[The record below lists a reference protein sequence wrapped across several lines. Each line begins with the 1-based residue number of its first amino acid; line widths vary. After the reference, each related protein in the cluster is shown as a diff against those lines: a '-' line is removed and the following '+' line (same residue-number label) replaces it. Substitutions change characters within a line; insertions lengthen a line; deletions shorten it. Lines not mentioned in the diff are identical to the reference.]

1 MGETFDNT
9 LDHTNGRDYTTFSYV
24 TSSSSPGPQV
34 KIRAWLYRSRFSIS
48 YFVDRNDETLVVSVF
63 DEGPRS
69 VSIYRVRDK
78 EFQRV
83 FVDTDGNSCSY
94 VPSLAHPHGSSKQDT
109 TRI

>member
-1 MGETFDNT
+1 MV
-9 LDHTNGRDYTTFSYV
+9 V
-24 TSSSSPGPQV
+24 TIPHFPMLYQPPPPQV

-83 FVDTDGNSCSY
+83 FVDTAGNSCSY